1 MPAVEPSGS
10 ARRRQHLIR
19 RFRLRLRNDRTRAG
33 RVLPRTVRVGGRGPG
48 GGVLLAATL
57 YRSGGCLGGRA
68 VQLFAHCCSP
78 IFVDVVASRLRCCST
93 RLGWWRRIIPLWCA
107 ARELPV
113 AATGTPCLLGRGC
126 RIPGHWTRHASSCA
140 LDAPSPRRPASAG
153 IRSGRCPPVASRCC
167 PPPFSCAAAP
177 TRTRPLTAPGELWMP
192 AVLYRAWRI
201 VSGRGQ
207 RGRDSRR
214 SVAAPGNGDR
224 GRAGPA
230 WSG

>member
-1 MPAVEPSGS
+1 MPLSSRPRQLVEGSISSGGSGCGS
-10 ARRRQHLIR
+10 ATTAPAPDA
-19 RFRLRLRNDRTRAG
+19 FS
-33 RVLPRTVRVGGRGPG
+33 RGPFG
-48 GGVLLAATL
+48 SVGVGPVVASCWPPPCIAPADVSAAV
-57 YRSGGCLGGRA
+57 RSS
-68 VQLFAHCCSP
+68 CSP
-78 IFVDVVASRLRCCST
+78 IAVPQSSST
-93 RLGWWRRIIPLWCA
+93 WWRAVCA
-107 ARELPV
+107 A
-113 AATGTPCLLGRGC
+113 A
-126 RIPGHWTRHASSCA
+126 RHASGGGRYPGIGPVMPVQLDSDRSVIRVRPYPVLGERCA

-153 IRSGRCPPVASRCC
+153 IHSGRCPPVASRCC

-192 AVLYRAWRI
+192 AVLYRVWRI

>member
-1 MPAVEPSGS
+1 MPLSSRPRQLVEGSISSGGSGCGSATTAPAPDAFSRGPFGSVGVGPAVASCWPPPCIAPADVS
-10 ARRRQHLIR
+10 A
-19 RFRLRLRNDRTRAG
+19 A
-33 RVLPRTVRVGGRGPG
+33 VR
-48 GGVLLAATL
+48 
-57 YRSGGCLGGRA
+57 SS
-68 VQLFAHCCSP
+68 CSP
-78 IFVDVVASRLRCCST
+78 IAVPQSSST
-93 RLGWWRRIIPLWCA
+93 WWRAVCA
-107 ARELPV
+107 AARHASGGGAGSSPLVRGPRTAGGRE
-113 AATGTPCLLGRGC
+113 GTPCLLGRGC

-177 TRTRPLTAPGELWMP
+177 TRTRPLTAPGELCMP

>member
-1 MPAVEPSGS
+1 MPLSSRPRQLVEGSISSGGSGCGSATTAPAPDAFSRGPFGSVGVGPAVASCWPPPCIAPADVS
-10 ARRRQHLIR
+10 A
-19 RFRLRLRNDRTRAG
+19 A
-33 RVLPRTVRVGGRGPG
+33 VR
-48 GGVLLAATL
+48 
-57 YRSGGCLGGRA
+57 SS
-68 VQLFAHCCSP
+68 CSP
-78 IFVDVVASRLRCCST
+78 IAVPQSSST
-93 RLGWWRRIIPLWCA
+93 WWRAVCA
-107 ARELPV
+107 A
-113 AATGTPCLLGRGC
+113 A
-126 RIPGHWTRHASSCA
+126 RHASGGGAGSSPSGARPANCRWPRRDALPSRPWVSDTRA
-140 LDAPSPRRPASAG
+140 LDPSCQQLRARRSSPRRPASAG

-224 GRAGPA
+224 GRVGPA